1 MISLCIAKEEID
13 CMKRKGVEEVHR
25 STGCQVALGEMK
37 RKWEERL
44 KKVEE
49 LASHYER
56 NPLLPVYRPKLSKPF
71 QPSPVWKIFCR
82 QAEAFHYVKTC
93 EEDVHVFALEKNTQN
108 GQRFYLVTT
117 YYELWFY
124 YAKGYKTS
132 LMHCYEVIPENDAC
146 KLYFDLEFYKP
157 ANPGAD
163 GKSMVAKLI
172 ELVSRKLEEFYDVS
186 CSAKDVLN
194 LDSSTD
200 EKFSRHL
207 IFLPHKT
214 VFKNNIHVGNFVRTI
229 LQPAVALM
237 ESKAAA
243 LIPEEGAGYVYRCP
257 APAGGLNSSLR
268 NLPAL
273 EDASRSWPSVA
284 HKTMEIE
291 TSHQGEN
298 SEFSFLVVNDKEGGK
313 QLFVDLGVY
322 TKNRN
327 FRVYKSS
334 KAGKNVILKIAEDNK
349 FVPKCER
356 NISLEEAYFLSSL
369 VCNVGS
375 RDDTKILISGSSEE
389 ERKMSAFLNSK
400 TTRSTRAFVLT
411 DSIKGYQDSPYPEID
426 SFVRSLVNKDGVQ
439 GGIRQWN
446 YFSLEEIIVYDISG
460 YRWCENIGRA
470 HKSNNIMI
478 LVDLKKEV
486 WYQKCHDPVCREKN
500 FKSQSFPL
508 PPRICLPFLFKEEE
522 EHMLMDESENTEEKV
537 ELHSNGTDLSKSSL
551 LQENGLSRDFLL
563 SDAMWDNASDDVW
576 FLEATDDVEL
586 AEAANDGV
594 NDDTEE
600 TPDEVLLEALRRQG
614 TCAEEQS

>member
-1 MISLCIAKEEID
+1 MCYFS
-13 CMKRKGVEEVHR
+13 KRG
-25 STGCQVALGEMK
+25 QMK

-56 NPLLPVYRPKLSKPF
+56 NPLPPVYRPKLSKPF
-71 QPSPVWKIFCR
+71 LPSSVWKIFCR
-82 QAEAFHYVKTC
+82 QAEAFDYVKTC
-93 EEDVHVFALEKNTQN
+93 KEDVHVFALEKNTQS

-117 YYELWFY
+117 YKELWFY
-124 YAKGYKTS
+124 YTKGHKTS
-132 LMHCYEVIPENDAC
+132 LMHCYEVIPEKDAC

-172 ELVSRKLEEFYDVS
+172 ELVSQKLKELYDVN

-207 IFLPHKT
+207 IFLPQKT
-214 VFKNNIHVGNFVRTI
+214 VFKDNIHVGNFVRTI
-229 LQPAVALM
+229 LQPAIRLV

-243 LIPEEGAGYVYRCP
+243 VIPEEGVGHVFQCSAEGVGL
-257 APAGGLNSSLR
+257 GGSLT
-268 NLPAL
+268 NLTAV
-273 EDASRSWPSVA
+273 EDASKGWPA
-284 HKTMEIE
+284 IACKTEDME

-298 SEFSFLVVNDKEGGK
+298 SEFSFLIVNDKEGNK

-327 FRVYKSS
+327 FRMYKSS

-349 FVPKCER
+349 FVPNCEE

-369 VCNVGS
+369 ICNIRAS
-375 RDDTKILISGSSEE
+375 HDTQVLSSGFSEE
-389 ERKMSAFLNSK
+389 ERKMSVVLNRV
-400 TTRSTRAFVLT
+400 TTRSSREPME
-411 DSIKGYQDSPYPEID
+411 GYEDSPYPEID

-439 GGIRQWN
+439 GGIRRWN
-446 YFSLEEIIVYDISG
+446 YFSLEEILVYDISG

-486 WYQKCHDPVCREKN
+486 WYQKCHDPVCREEN

-508 PPRICLPFLFKEEE
+508 PPRIRLSFLFKEEE
-522 EHMLMDESENTEEKV
+522 EYTLMHEKGNTEEKV
-537 ELHSNGTDLSKSSL
+537 KPPSSTSDLSKSSISL
-551 LQENGLSRDFLL
+551 EKSLSQDFLL
-563 SDAMWDNASDDVW
+563 SDSEWSNASDDAR
-576 FLEATDDVEL
+576 FLEATEDVEL
-586 AEAANDGV
+586 AEAA
-594 NDDTEE
+594 DDSLNYAMEE
-600 TPDEVLLEALRRQG
+600 IPDEVLSEALRKQD
-614 TCAEEQS
+614 TCNKEGS